1 METIPVRFP
10 GTRADAMMG
19 DVEPDVSRVIKRRW
33 ELAAGVNGVNDG
45 NEALTGQEFL
55 DGI

>member
-1 METIPVRFP
+1 
-10 GTRADAMMG
+10 MMG